1 MSKPSG
7 GVPAHKHCPVCGIS
21 ISPNKDYCSPECRE
35 ADEKNQNRVK
45 NFRRISLILLLVTMI
60 ALVAVTLLLHAKG

>member
-21 ISPNKDYCSPECRE
+21 ISPNKDYCSVECRE
-35 ADEKNQNRVK
+35 ADEKNQNRIR
-45 NFRRISLILLLVTMI
+45 NFRRITLGLLLLTMA
-60 ALVAVTLLLHAKG
+60 ALVAITILLRK